1 MSELNKRIFQL
12 SPQKRELLEL
22 LLKDKDPTTD
32 LIKPSP
38 AEERGMAASPAAET
52 PKDPPTPSSPGD
64 DADEPRLSF
73 SPASSREE
81 VKQMTRQFYNSVSR
95 QLNATLYGKNS
106 YFLNFGYVADS
117 SPQYSTV
124 KLPDH
129 YLNKNS
135 VKLVLELI
143 GTCDLSGKKVLD
155 IGCGRGGTVHVIN
168 KFYEAQ
174 AIVGVDLSPQAIVFC
189 KEAHKHPSISF
200 FEGDAEN
207 LMFEDES
214 FDVITNVES
223 SHSYPDITAFYMQ
236 VSRFLK
242 PGGYFLYT
250 DLFAVSR
257 VSGYMKF
264 LRDLGFTIEVDRDI
278 TKNVLLSC
286 DQTARL
292 HLNSFDQ
299 DNTSF
304 VVNNFLGVPGSQV
317 YNEMKVGRSTYRIY
331 RLLRNH
337 AFRITT

>member
-1 MSELNKRIFQL
+1 MNELNKRIFHL

-22 LLKDKDPTTD
+22 LLKDKDPAMN

-38 AEERGMAASPAAET
+38 VEERGTAASQAAET
-52 PKDPPTPSSPGD
+52 PKDPLTPSSPEGD
-64 DADEPRLSF
+64 VIELRLSF
-73 SPASSREE
+73 SPASSMEE
-81 VKQMTRQFYNSVSR
+81 VKQRTRQFYNSVSR
-95 QLNATLYGKNS
+95 QLNATIYGKNS

-117 SPQYSTV
+117 SPQYSTI

-168 KFYEAQ
+168 KFYEPQ

-189 KEAHKHPSISF
+189 KEAHKHPRISF
-200 FEGDAEN
+200 CEGDAEN

-236 VSRFLK
+236 VSRLLK

-250 DLFAVSR
+250 DLFPVSR
-257 VSGYMKF
+257 VSGYMDF
-264 LRDLGFTIEVDRDI
+264 LRALDLMIEVDRDI

-286 DQTARL
+286 DETASL
-292 HLNSFDQ
+292 HLNSFHQ
-299 DNTSF
+299 DNSSYL
-304 VVNNFLGVPGSQV
+304 VNNFLGVPGSQV
-317 YNEMKVGRSTYRIY
+317 YHEMKTGRSTYRIY
-331 RLLRNH
+331 RLRRNH
-337 AFRITT
+337 PFRIIT